1 MARIPKNKMDAGVQ
15 QPRMG
20 TILRGAEKQQPVPQG
35 YYAVGPAQELRMR
48 ILGVSLFPNLYN
60 KHFVMTSEC

>member
-1 MARIPKNKMDAGVQ
+1 MMRKEKGEKGMTQA
-15 QPRMG
+15 RMG

-48 ILGVSLFPNLYN
+48 ILSIRLFPNLYN

>member
-1 MARIPKNKMDAGVQ
+1 MMRKEKEEKGMKQA
-15 QPRMG
+15 RMG
-20 TILRGAEKQQPVPQG
+20 TILRGAEKQQPIPEG

-48 ILGVSLFPNLYN
+48 ILSIRLFPNLYN

>member
-1 MARIPKNKMDAGVQ
+1 MLRKEKKEVGIKQAK
-15 QPRMG
+15 MG
-20 TILRGAEKQQPVPQG
+20 TILRGAEKQEPIPEG

-48 ILGVSLFPNLYN
+48 ILSVSLFPNLYN